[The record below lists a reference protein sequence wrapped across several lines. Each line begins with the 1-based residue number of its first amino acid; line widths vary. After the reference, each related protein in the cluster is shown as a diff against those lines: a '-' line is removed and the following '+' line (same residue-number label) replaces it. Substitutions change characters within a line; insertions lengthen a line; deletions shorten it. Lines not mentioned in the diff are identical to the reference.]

1 MFAERSTEFEI
12 DVDTSSYRLATRFA
26 KFHNLPELTS
36 LLSSVADFH
45 QVDESAGIPIHDG
58 YKDALISRTS
68 AFSAYLDD
76 ISQRAD
82 DVRGGRVSRK
92 DDNMLKITTDG
103 RKAALDLRLVDPSA
117 TFTYQSK
124 VARCAENA
132 ADIYFKNVQSKA
144 TQLIFCDTSTPK
156 AGFNI
161 YDELKTTLINLGVP
175 EAQIAYIHDAETE
188 AKRSRLFMRV
198 RNGDIR
204 ILIGSTFKL
213 GLGVNIQDRLI
224 ALHHIDVPW
233 RPADMTQREGRI
245 LRQGNVNSQV
255 YIYRY
260 ITEGSFDA
268 YSWQLLETKQR
279 FISGLL
285 SGSLTARSGADIEDT
300 VLDYAEVKALAVG
313 NPLVKKRVE
322 AANELTRYLTLQ
334 RKLVD
339 SRIRM
344 EKELLELPGKVE
356 HQRSLI
362 TKCEEDLS
370 CYRDWKKKNPP
381 ATETGLKKEEA
392 ERRKAL
398 REYITS
404 AVRDFALETREK
416 ILMNYRGFD
425 IVLPANMIPEK
436 PYVWLSRQGK
446 YYVELGDTEIG
457 NLVRIDNYLD
467 MLDNHLEKL
476 KIGLSKLTEK
486 EIELKAELAKDEN
499 YSEQI
504 EKYSAEVEKLD
515 KKLGVKNERC

>member
-1 MFAERSTEFEI
+1 M
-12 DVDTSSYRLATRFA
+12 
-26 KFHNLPELTS
+26 
-36 LLSSVADFH
+36 
-45 QVDESAGIPIHDG
+45 
-58 YKDALISRTS
+58 
-68 AFSAYLDD
+68 
-76 ISQRAD
+76 
-82 DVRGGRVSRK
+82 
-92 DDNMLKITTDG
+92 
-103 RKAALDLRLVDPSA
+103 
-117 TFTYQSK
+117 
-124 VARCAENA
+124 
-132 ADIYFKNVQSKA
+132 
-144 TQLIFCDTSTPK
+144 
-156 AGFNI
+156 
-161 YDELKTTLINLGVP
+161 KTALINLGVP

-188 AKRSRLFMRV
+188 AKRTRLFMKV
-198 RNGDIR
+198 RNGEVR

-285 SGSLTARSGADIEDT
+285 SGSLTTRSGADIEDT

-356 HQRSLI
+356 HQRNLI

-370 CYRDWKKKNPP
+370 CYRSWKKENPP
-381 ATETGLKKEEA
+381 ATEACLKKEEA
-392 ERRKAL
+392 EKRKAL

-404 AVRDFALETREK
+404 AVRDYALETREK
-416 ILMNYRGFD
+416 TLMNYRGFD
-425 IVLPANMIPEK
+425 IVLPANMILEK

-457 NLVRIDNYLD
+457 NLVRIDNFLD
-467 MLDNHLEKL
+467 ALDNHLEKL

-515 KKLGVKNERC
+515 KKLGVNKK

>member
-1 MFAERSTEFEI
+1 
-12 DVDTSSYRLATRFA
+12 
-26 KFHNLPELTS
+26 
-36 LLSSVADFH
+36 
-45 QVDESAGIPIHDG
+45 
-58 YKDALISRTS
+58 
-68 AFSAYLDD
+68 
-76 ISQRAD
+76 
-82 DVRGGRVSRK
+82 
-92 DDNMLKITTDG
+92 
-103 RKAALDLRLVDPSA
+103 
-117 TFTYQSK
+117 
-124 VARCAENA
+124 
-132 ADIYFKNVQSKA
+132 
-144 TQLIFCDTSTPK
+144 
-156 AGFNI
+156 
-161 YDELKTTLINLGVP
+161 
-175 EAQIAYIHDAETE
+175 
-188 AKRSRLFMRV
+188 
-198 RNGDIR
+198 
-204 ILIGSTFKL
+204 
-213 GLGVNIQDRLI
+213 
-224 ALHHIDVPW
+224 
-233 RPADMTQREGRI
+233 MTQREGRI

-285 SGSLTARSGADIEDT
+285 SGSLTTRSGADIEDT

-362 TKCEEDLS
+362 AKCEEDVL
-370 CYRDWKKKNPP
+370 CYRSWKKENPP
-381 ATETGLKKEEA
+381 ATETHLKKEEA
-392 ERRKAL
+392 ERRKVI
-398 REYITS
+398 REYIAS
-404 AVRDFALETREK
+404 AVRDYALETREK

-425 IVLPANMIPEK
+425 IVLPANMALEK

-457 NLVRIDNYLD
+457 NLVRIDNFLD
-467 MLDNHLEKL
+467 TLDNHLEKL

-504 EKYSAEVEKLD
+504 EKYVAEVEKLD
-515 KKLGVKNERC
+515 KKLGVNKK